1 MARHETKISPQPMR
15 NQRMTARQCPPQA
28 SPRYDVAGKAHLMPA
43 GRAGYNLAR
52 FMRDFVLVHVNGV
65 SHDIGGALAFQT
77 LSRFL
82 RYDQRAMG
90 TKIVCEEGDCG
101 ACTVLVGRREGDRLR
116 YRPINSCIHF
126 LFQLDAAHVVTVEG
140 LAGDGELTPVQDS
153 MVGCHAAQC
162 GYCTPGFVMA
172 LAGMFEEGSRDA
184 REALTGNLCRCTGY
198 ESIIRAAECV
208 AEQPRVDSIH
218 PPGPILK
225 RIRSVEREPVLIDSL
240 DGFPHGRFFRPTRLD
255 DAIAFKAEN
264 PKTVIVQGA
273 TDFGVWRNKR
283 EFQPSAVLSLDG
295 VDGLG
300 DVTFDDGMLVV
311 GGRASLARFE
321 AVVRDRLPELARIMD
336 RFGSPQIK
344 NAGTLAGN
352 IANASPIADTLPFLF
367 VMGANLELTGAA
379 GTRVVPIGSF
389 YKGYKS
395 LDLGADEI
403 ITRILIPL
411 PSEGETI
418 RLYKIS
424 KRSHLDI
431 SSFTAAMLMRREGGR
446 IDAMRVAYGGVAP
459 VVMRLPRTEEF
470 LAGRPIALETFVR
483 AGEIARGEIS
493 PISDVRG
500 TKEYRLQLAANL
512 MQKFYY
518 DVCAPRGA

>member
-1 MARHETKISPQPMR
+1 
-15 NQRMTARQCPPQA
+15 
-28 SPRYDVAGKAHLMPA
+28 
-43 GRAGYNLAR
+43 
-52 FMRDFVLVHVNGV
+52 MRDFVLVHVNGV
-65 SHDIGGALAFQT
+65 PHRIGGAPAFQT

-82 RYDQRAMG
+82 RYDQRATG

-101 ACTVLVGRREGDRLR
+101 ACTVLVGRREGDRLY
-116 YRPINSCIHF
+116 YRPINSCIQF
-126 LFQLDAAHVVTVEG
+126 LFQLDGTHVVTVEG
-140 LAGDGELTPVQDS
+140 LARGGELTPVQDA
-153 MVGCHAAQC
+153 MVRCHGAQC

-172 LAGMFEEGSRDA
+172 LAGMFEEGFCDPHA
-184 REALTGNLCRCTGY
+184 ALTGNLCRCTGY

-208 AEQPRVDSIH
+208 SEQPRVDAIH
-218 PPGPILK
+218 APGPILEV
-225 RIRSVEREPVLIDSL
+225 IRTVEREPVRIDSL
-240 DGFPHGRFFRPTRLD
+240 EGSFNGCFFRPTRLD
-255 DAIAFKAEN
+255 DAIVFKAEN
-264 PKTVIVQGA
+264 PKSVIVQGA

-283 EFQPSAVLSLDG
+283 GFEPGAVLSLDG

-311 GGRASLARFE
+311 GGHASLAQLE
-321 AVVRDRLPELARIMD
+321 SAVRDSVPELARIMD

-367 VMGANLELTGAA
+367 VMRANLELTGAA
-379 GTRVVPIGSF
+379 GSRVVPIGSF

-411 PSEGETI
+411 PAEGETL
-418 RLYKIS
+418 RLYKVS

-431 SSFTAAMLMRREGGR
+431 SSFTAAMLMTRTDGR
-446 IDAMRVAYGGVAP
+446 IDTMRVAYGGVAP
-459 VVMRLPRTEEF
+459 VVMRLPKTEEF
-470 LAGRPIALETFVR
+470 LTGRPIALETFAR
-483 AGEIARGEIS
+483 AGEIARGEVS

-500 TKEYRLQLAANL
+500 TKEYRLQLAANV
-512 MQKFYY
+512 MQKFFY
-518 DVCAPRGA
+518 DACAPGSP